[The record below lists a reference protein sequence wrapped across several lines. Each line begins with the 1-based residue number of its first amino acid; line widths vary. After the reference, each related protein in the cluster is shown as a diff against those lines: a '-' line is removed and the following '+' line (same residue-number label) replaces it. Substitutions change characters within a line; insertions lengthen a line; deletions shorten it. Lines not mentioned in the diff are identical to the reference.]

1 MISNAT
7 LTPLQHR
14 RQPNLIGIPIMPN
27 TAIKAI
33 ITIAVLLAAVAAAA
47 GIIMSRP
54 MPEQLT
60 VSETTSAIR
69 AMTVVKES
77 LRLKI
82 RSEGTVTPKTQT
94 NVIPEIKGRVTWISP
109 NLVVGGYFQA
119 GDLLVTIDAAD
130 YEARTGL
137 AQAQLLR
144 AEAELEHKRFEL
156 QRLQTLIKDNLVSQS
171 NLENA
176 ARAHK
181 IAKANVIESKIN
193 LAQAERDLSR
203 TKITAPFEGM
213 VRSESIDIGQFVQ
226 QGAPIAS
233 IYASDAVEVRL
244 PIVNAQLAYLD
255 PANLQRG
262 ELDPATAPMIRLT
275 ARYAG
280 NSFVWR
286 GQLARTEGEIDAQS
300 RMITAVARVRQDNQ
314 SPDVPPL
321 QVGAFVAAEIEGQYL
336 NDIVRLPRA
345 ALRPNS
351 QVLIIDG
358 DNRLRFRA
366 VNVLRLENDFV
377 LIDSGL
383 ESGEVVN
390 LSPIQTVVDG
400 MRVSLTFE
408 PTADRG

>member
-1 MISNAT
+1 
-7 LTPLQHR
+7 
-14 RQPNLIGIPIMPN
+14 MPN

-60 VSETTSAIR
+60 DSETTSAIR

-94 NVIPEIKGRVTWISP
+94 NVIPEIKGRVTWLSP

-144 AEAELEHKRFEL
+144 AEAELEHKRFEFK
-156 QRLQTLIKDNLVSQS
+156 RLQQLIKDNLVSQS

-193 LAQAERDLSR
+193 LAQAERDLGR

-280 NSFVWR
+280 TSFIWR

-336 NDIVRLPRA
+336 DDIVRLPRA

-377 LIDSGL
+377 IIDSGL

>member
-1 MISNAT
+1 
-7 LTPLQHR
+7 
-14 RQPNLIGIPIMPN
+14 MPN

-156 QRLQTLIKDNLVSQS
+156 QRLQTLINDNLVSQS

-226 QGAPIAS
+226 QGTPIAS

-280 NSFVWR
+280 TSFVWR
-286 GQLARTEGEIDAQS
+286 GQLALTEGEIDAQS

-336 NDIVRLPRA
+336 DDIVRLPRA

-366 VNVLRLENDFV
+366 VNVMRLENDFV

>member
-1 MISNAT
+1 
-7 LTPLQHR
+7 
-14 RQPNLIGIPIMPN
+14 MPN

-233 IYASDAVEVRL
+233 IYVSDAVEVRL

-280 NSFVWR
+280 TSFVWR

-336 NDIVRLPRA
+336 DDIVRLPRA

>member
-1 MISNAT
+1 
-7 LTPLQHR
+7 
-14 RQPNLIGIPIMPN
+14 MPN

-54 MPEQLT
+54 MPEQLS

-144 AEAELEHKRFEL
+144 AEAELEHKRFEFK
-156 QRLQTLIKDNLVSQS
+156 RLQQLIKDNLVSQS

-193 LAQAERDLSR
+193 LAQAERDLGR

-280 NSFVWR
+280 TSFVWR

>member
-1 MISNAT
+1 
-7 LTPLQHR
+7 
-14 RQPNLIGIPIMPN
+14 MPN

-144 AEAELEHKRFEL
+144 AEAELEHKRFEFK
-156 QRLQTLIKDNLVSQS
+156 RLQQLIKDNLVSQS

-262 ELDPATAPMIRLT
+262 ELDPATAPKIRLT

-280 NSFVWR
+280 TSFIWR

-336 NDIVRLPRA
+336 DDIVRLPRA

>member
-1 MISNAT
+1 
-7 LTPLQHR
+7 
-14 RQPNLIGIPIMPN
+14 MPN

-171 NLENA
+171 SFENA

-280 NSFVWR
+280 TSFVWR

-336 NDIVRLPRA
+336 DDIVRLPRA
-345 ALRPNS
+345 ALRPNN

-377 LIDSGL
+377 IIDSGL

>member
-1 MISNAT
+1 
-7 LTPLQHR
+7 
-14 RQPNLIGIPIMPN
+14 MPN

-226 QGAPIAS
+226 QGAAIAF

-280 NSFVWR
+280 TSFVWR

-336 NDIVRLPRA
+336 DDIVRLPRA

>member
-1 MISNAT
+1 
-7 LTPLQHR
+7 
-14 RQPNLIGIPIMPN
+14 MPN

-280 NSFVWR
+280 TSFVWR

-336 NDIVRLPRA
+336 DGIVRLPRA

-377 LIDSGL
+377 IIDSGL

>member
-1 MISNAT
+1 
-7 LTPLQHR
+7 
-14 RQPNLIGIPIMPN
+14 MPN

-226 QGAPIAS
+226 QGTPIAS

-262 ELDPATAPMIRLT
+262 ELDPATAPMIKLT

-280 NSFVWR
+280 TSFVWR

-336 NDIVRLPRA
+336 DDIVRLPRA

-400 MRVSLTFE
+400 MRVSLTFD

>member
-1 MISNAT
+1 
-7 LTPLQHR
+7 
-14 RQPNLIGIPIMPN
+14 MPN

-193 LAQAERDLSR
+193 LAQADRDLSR
-203 TKITAPFEGM
+203 TRITAPFEGM

-226 QGAPIAS
+226 QGTPIAS

-280 NSFVWR
+280 TSFVWR

-383 ESGEVVN
+383 KSGEVVN

>member
-1 MISNAT
+1 
-7 LTPLQHR
+7 
-14 RQPNLIGIPIMPN
+14 MPN

-156 QRLQTLIKDNLVSQS
+156 QRLQALIKDNLVSQS

-280 NSFVWR
+280 TSFVWR

-336 NDIVRLPRA
+336 DGIVRLPRA

-377 LIDSGL
+377 IIDSGL

>member
-1 MISNAT
+1 
-7 LTPLQHR
+7 
-14 RQPNLIGIPIMPN
+14 MPN

-171 NLENA
+171 SFENA

-280 NSFVWR
+280 TSFVWR

-336 NDIVRLPRA
+336 DDIVRLPRA

-377 LIDSGL
+377 IIDSGL

>member
-1 MISNAT
+1 
-7 LTPLQHR
+7 
-14 RQPNLIGIPIMPN
+14 MPN

-193 LAQAERDLSR
+193 LAQAERDLGR

-280 NSFVWR
+280 TSFIWR

-377 LIDSGL
+377 IIDSGL

>member
-1 MISNAT
+1 
-7 LTPLQHR
+7 
-14 RQPNLIGIPIMPN
+14 MPN

-280 NSFVWR
+280 TSFVWR

-336 NDIVRLPRA
+336 DDIVRLPRA

-377 LIDSGL
+377 IIDSGL

>member
-1 MISNAT
+1 
-7 LTPLQHR
+7 
-14 RQPNLIGIPIMPN
+14 MPN

-181 IAKANVIESKIN
+181 IAKANVIESRIN

-226 QGAPIAS
+226 QGTPIAS

-280 NSFVWR
+280 TSFVWR

-336 NDIVRLPRA
+336 DDIVRLPRA

>member
-1 MISNAT
+1 
-7 LTPLQHR
+7 
-14 RQPNLIGIPIMPN
+14 MPN

-82 RSEGTVTPKTQT
+82 RSEGTVTPKIQT

-226 QGAPIAS
+226 QGTPIAS

-280 NSFVWR
+280 TSFVWR

-336 NDIVRLPRA
+336 DDIVRLPRA

>member
-1 MISNAT
+1 
-7 LTPLQHR
+7 
-14 RQPNLIGIPIMPN
+14 MPN

-280 NSFVWR
+280 TSFVWR

-383 ESGEVVN
+383 ERGEVVT

>member
-1 MISNAT
+1 
-7 LTPLQHR
+7 
-14 RQPNLIGIPIMPN
+14 MPN

-226 QGAPIAS
+226 QGTPIAS

-280 NSFVWR
+280 TSFVWR

-336 NDIVRLPRA
+336 DDIVRLPRA

-408 PTADRG
+408 QTADRG

>member
-1 MISNAT
+1 
-7 LTPLQHR
+7 
-14 RQPNLIGIPIMPN
+14 MPN

-280 NSFVWR
+280 TSFIWR

-336 NDIVRLPRA
+336 DDIVRLPRA

>member
-1 MISNAT
+1 
-7 LTPLQHR
+7 
-14 RQPNLIGIPIMPN
+14 MPN

-69 AMTVVKES
+69 ARTVVKES

-226 QGAPIAS
+226 QGTPIAS

-336 NDIVRLPRA
+336 DDIVRLPRA

>member
-1 MISNAT
+1 
-7 LTPLQHR
+7 
-14 RQPNLIGIPIMPN
+14 MPN

-94 NVIPEIKGRVTWISP
+94 NVIPEINGRVTWLSP

-144 AEAELEHKRFEL
+144 AEAELEHKRFEFK
-156 QRLQTLIKDNLVSQS
+156 RLQQLIKDNLVSQS

-193 LAQAERDLSR
+193 LAQAERDLGR

-262 ELDPATAPMIRLT
+262 ELDPATAPMIKLT

-280 NSFVWR
+280 TSFVWR

-336 NDIVRLPRA
+336 DDIVRLPRA

>member
-1 MISNAT
+1 
-7 LTPLQHR
+7 
-14 RQPNLIGIPIMPN
+14 MPN

-144 AEAELEHKRFEL
+144 AEAELEHKRFEFK
-156 QRLQTLIKDNLVSQS
+156 RLQQLIKDNLVSQS

-193 LAQAERDLSR
+193 LAQAERDLGR

-280 NSFVWR
+280 TSFVWR

-351 QVLIIDG
+351 RVLIIDG

-377 LIDSGL
+377 IIDSGL

>member
-1 MISNAT
+1 
-7 LTPLQHR
+7 
-14 RQPNLIGIPIMPN
+14 MPN

-94 NVIPEIKGRVTWISP
+94 NVIPEIKGRVTWLSP

-280 NSFVWR
+280 TSFIWR

-336 NDIVRLPRA
+336 DDIVRLPRA

-377 LIDSGL
+377 IIDSGL

>member
-1 MISNAT
+1 
-7 LTPLQHR
+7 
-14 RQPNLIGIPIMPN
+14 MPN

-233 IYASDAVEVRL
+233 IYSSDAVEVRL

-280 NSFVWR
+280 TSFVWR

>member
-1 MISNAT
+1 
-7 LTPLQHR
+7 
-14 RQPNLIGIPIMPN
+14 MPN

-119 GDLLVTIDAAD
+119 GDLLVMIDAAD

-226 QGAPIAS
+226 QGTPIAS

-280 NSFVWR
+280 TSFVWR

-336 NDIVRLPRA
+336 DDIVRLPRA

>member
-1 MISNAT
+1 
-7 LTPLQHR
+7 
-14 RQPNLIGIPIMPN
+14 MPN

-82 RSEGTVTPKTQT
+82 RSEGTVTPKTET
-94 NVIPEIKGRVTWISP
+94 NVIPEIKGRVAWLSP

-119 GDLLVTIDAAD
+119 GDLLLTIDAAD
-130 YEARTGL
+130 YEARKGL

-156 QRLQTLIKDNLVSQS
+156 TRLQTLIKDNLVSQS

-203 TKITAPFEGM
+203 TQITAPFEGM

-262 ELDPATAPMIRLT
+262 ELDPTTAPMIRLT

-280 NSFVWR
+280 NAFVWQ

-300 RMITAVARVRQDNQ
+300 RMITAVARVTQDNQ

-336 NDIVRLPRA
+336 ADIVRLPRA

-358 DNRLRFRA
+358 DNRLRFRT

-377 LIDSGL
+377 IIDGGL
-383 ESGEVVN
+383 ENGEVVN

>member
-1 MISNAT
+1 
-7 LTPLQHR
+7 
-14 RQPNLIGIPIMPN
+14 MPN

-226 QGAPIAS
+226 QGTPIAS

-262 ELDPATAPMIRLT
+262 ELDPASAPMIRLT

-280 NSFVWR
+280 TSFVWR

>member
-1 MISNAT
+1 
-7 LTPLQHR
+7 
-14 RQPNLIGIPIMPN
+14 MPN

-137 AQAQLLR
+137 TQAQLLR

-280 NSFVWR
+280 TSFVWR

-336 NDIVRLPRA
+336 DDIVRLPRA

-351 QVLIIDG
+351 QVLIIDS

-377 LIDSGL
+377 IIDSGL

>member
-1 MISNAT
+1 
-7 LTPLQHR
+7 
-14 RQPNLIGIPIMPN
+14 MPN

-33 ITIAVLLAAVAAAA
+33 ITIAVLLAAVAAVA

-226 QGAPIAS
+226 QGTPIAS

-280 NSFVWR
+280 TSFVWR

-336 NDIVRLPRA
+336 DDIVRLPRA

>member
-1 MISNAT
+1 
-7 LTPLQHR
+7 
-14 RQPNLIGIPIMPN
+14 MPN

-176 ARAHK
+176 TRAHK

-280 NSFVWR
+280 TSFVWR

-336 NDIVRLPRA
+336 DDIVRLPRA

>member
-1 MISNAT
+1 
-7 LTPLQHR
+7 
-14 RQPNLIGIPIMPN
+14 MPN

-137 AQAQLLR
+137 AHAQLLR

-226 QGAPIAS
+226 QGTPIAS

-280 NSFVWR
+280 TSFVWR

-336 NDIVRLPRA
+336 DDIVRLPRA

>member
-1 MISNAT
+1 MT
-7 LTPLQHR
+7 
-14 RQPNLIGIPIMPN
+14 N

-280 NSFVWR
+280 TSFVWR

-336 NDIVRLPRA
+336 DDIVRLPRA

>member
-1 MISNAT
+1 
-7 LTPLQHR
+7 
-14 RQPNLIGIPIMPN
+14 MPN

-226 QGAPIAS
+226 QGTPIAS

-280 NSFVWR
+280 TSFVWR
-286 GQLARTEGEIDAQS
+286 GQLARTEGEIAQS

-336 NDIVRLPRA
+336 DDIVRLPRA

>member
-1 MISNAT
+1 MSNT
-7 LTPLQHR
+7 V
-14 RQPNLIGIPIMPN
+14 
-27 TAIKAI
+27 IKAI

-69 AMTVVKES
+69 AVTVAKES
-77 LRLKI
+77 MRLMI

-94 NVIPEIKGRVTWISP
+94 DLIPEIKGRVTWISP
-109 NLVVGGYFQA
+109 NLVVGGYFSK
-119 GDLLVTIDAAD
+119 GDLLVSIDAAD
-130 YEARTGL
+130 YEAKSGL

-144 AEAELEHKRFEL
+144 AEAELEHKSFEFK
-156 QRLQTLIKDNLVSQS
+156 RLQTLIQDNLVSQS

-193 LAQAERDLSR
+193 LAQAERNLTR

-213 VRSESIDIGQFVQ
+213 VRSEAIDIGQFVQ
-226 QGAPIAS
+226 QGAPIAA
-233 IYASDAVEVRL
+233 IYASNAVEVRL

-255 PANLQRG
+255 AASLQRG
-262 ELDPATAPMIRLT
+262 ELDPATAPMIRIT
-275 ARYAG
+275 AFYAG
-280 NSFVWR
+280 SPFVWQ

-300 RMITAVARVRQDNQ
+300 RMITAVARINQDTQ
-314 SPDVPPL
+314 STDVPPL
-321 QVGAFVAAEIEGQYL
+321 QVGAFVAAEIQGQYL
-336 NDIVRLPRA
+336 DDIVRLPRA

-366 VNVLRLENDFV
+366 VNVLRLENDYV
-377 LIDSGL
+377 IIDSGL
-383 ESGEVVN
+383 ENGELVN

-400 MRVSLTFE
+400 MRVSLSLE
-408 PTADRG
+408 PTTDRG

>member
-1 MISNAT
+1 
-7 LTPLQHR
+7 
-14 RQPNLIGIPIMPN
+14 MPN

-226 QGAPIAS
+226 QGTPIAS

-280 NSFVWR
+280 TSFVWR

-336 NDIVRLPRA
+336 DDIVRLPRA
-345 ALRPNS
+345 ALRPDS

>member
-1 MISNAT
+1 
-7 LTPLQHR
+7 
-14 RQPNLIGIPIMPN
+14 MPN

-119 GDLLVTIDAAD
+119 GDLLVTIDEAD

-226 QGAPIAS
+226 QGTPIAS

-280 NSFVWR
+280 TSFVWR

-336 NDIVRLPRA
+336 DDIVRLPRA

>member
-1 MISNAT
+1 
-7 LTPLQHR
+7 
-14 RQPNLIGIPIMPN
+14 MPN

-226 QGAPIAS
+226 QGTPIAS

-280 NSFVWR
+280 TSFVWR

-300 RMITAVARVRQDNQ
+300 RMITAGARVRQDNQ

-336 NDIVRLPRA
+336 DDIVRLPRA

-408 PTADRG
+408 PTEDRG

>member
-1 MISNAT
+1 
-7 LTPLQHR
+7 
-14 RQPNLIGIPIMPN
+14 MPN

-171 NLENA
+171 SFENA

-280 NSFVWR
+280 TSFVWR